1 MPHCTTELDEHDDPD
16 FRDLSDLRRRARA
29 QTLIVKHFWTQ
40 WKQEYF
46 TALRETHK
54 VTGNNEQRVKI
65 GDVVLVHDD
74 TPRIRWKLAVIE
86 GVNKEAD
93 GLI

>member
-1 MPHCTTELDEHDDPD
+1 MM
-16 FRDLSDLRRRARA
+16 
-29 QTLIVKHFWTQ
+29 TLILEIYLICEDEQEPKHLLSNTFGLNGNRHFWTQ